1 MDELPQRQQDRISK
15 SSTDRLRSQLVR
27 GGVDEG
33 EVTQMERAELKS
45 VAAQIEVG
53 KQAGEHARQKPL
65 PDDADELFQSSEG
78 GHSKSQEYEVLKLKL
93 ELRKIDQEARK
104 MEIEAEREARRM
116 DREAEAEARKIE
128 LETRRLELEAQQRER
143 EAEREALR

>member
-1 MDELPQRQQDRISK
+1 MDEWSQRQQDRISK

-33 EVTQMERAELKS
+33 EVTQMERAELKF

-53 KQAGEHARQKPL
+53 KQADEHARQKPL
-65 PDDADELFQSSEG
+65 PDDTDELFESSEG

-93 ELRKIDQEARK
+93 ELRKMDQEARK
-104 MEIEAEREARRM
+104 MEIEAEREARKM
-116 DREAEAEARKIE
+116 DCEAEARKIE